1 MRTPRFDQGAHA
13 THLSSG
19 ALVVVADLA
28 LPPFHGLG
36 STEPFYLVVLFVHVL
51 DAAGKGFVVAESDLE
66 PLPT

>member
-1 MRTPRFDQGAHA
+1 M
-13 THLSSG
+13 
-19 ALVVVADLA
+19 VVADLA
-28 LPPFHGLG
+28 LTPFHGLG